1 MKWNSSFF
9 IFNAFKTYSFYG
21 SVTKNK
27 ERIQKYKQDL
37 RHIYEKGLDKACLH
51 YGKTHENFKDLH
63 KRAASN
69 NLLHSKA
76 FKIAKNAKYEW
87 ISMHNCFI
95 GL

>member
-1 MKWNSSFF
+1 MKRDWIKLVF
-9 IFNAFKTYSFYG
+9 I
-21 SVTKNK
+21 
-27 ERIQKYKQDL
+27 I
-37 RHIYEKGLDKACLH
+37 
-51 YGKTHENFKDLH
+51 GKTHENFKDLH